1 MSPAVL
7 DAGGLS
13 RLAERSIAARE
24 RLRRLRAA
32 GLWPPVVPAVVLAEA
47 LRGDPR
53 RDFLQERFLT
63 MCEVQSVDEFI
74 ARSAARLRTRARRGS
89 VVDAVVVAVAQGTGA
104 VVLTQD
110 VVDLRALAE
119 GTDPGVVVQRV

>member
-1 MSPAVL
+1 
-7 DAGGLS
+7 
-13 RLAERSIAARE
+13 
-24 RLRRLRAA
+24 
-32 GLWPPVVPAVVLAEA
+32 
-47 LRGDPR
+47 
-53 RDFLQERFLT
+53 

-74 ARSAARLRTRARRGS
+74 ARSAARLRTRAGRGS
-89 VVDAVVVAVAQGTGA
+89 AVGAVVVAVAQGTGA